1 MFGRILGII
10 ISIGIIIAGLSGNFV
25 LIGTES
31 SIALVVVGVIFL
43 IIDIIQIVRY
53 NKQQETANG
62 DKPVVAEIKDKEN
75 VKNTSVKPETQPK
88 VQTNHHTQ
96 IETKYYF
103 KNIFGTDFSRFEV
116 RENVAV
122 TDIAGY
128 ANEKFQ
134 LYKTRP
140 YQAYKAEWGNPYTFG
155 LYQND
160 EVKALIMIG
169 DGRKMCKNV
178 KYLISKMYAKKCDIP
193 YVTFWTEAPNEKDY
207 VIMRVNKYL
216 NNNI

>member
-1 MFGRILGII
+1 MFRRFLGILGFFVIF
-10 ISIGIIIAGLSGNFV
+10 AGLSVAMV
-25 LIGTES
+25 LIGPY
-31 SIALVVVGVIFL
+31 SIAVNVVGGIILFVICILFV
-43 IIDIIQIVRY
+43 IYMIKQEASDG
-53 NKQQETANG
+53 NKKG
-62 DKPVVAEIKDKEN
+62 VFEIN
-75 VKNTSVKPETQPK
+75 VKEDVVNPVIEHETQHK
-88 VQTNHHTQ
+88 VQIKRTFV
-96 IETKYYF
+96 ETKYYF
-103 KNIFGTDFSRFEV
+103 KNIFGTDFNQYEV
-116 RENVAV
+116 RENVPV

-160 EVKALIMIG
+160 EVKALVMIG
-169 DGRKMCKNV
+169 DGREVCKKV
-178 KYLISKMYAKKCDIP
+178 KYLISKMYAKKCNVP
-193 YVTFWTEAPNEKDY
+193 YITFWTEAPNEKDY

>member
-25 LIGTES
+25 LLGTES
-31 SIALVVVGVIFL
+31 SAALVVVGVIFL
-43 IIDIIQIVRY
+43 VVDIVQIIRY
-53 NKQQETANG
+53 SNQQESAN
-62 DKPVVAEIKDKEN
+62 DNKTVVAEVKVKEDVVN
-75 VKNTSVKPETQPK
+75 PVIEHETQHK
-88 VQTNHHTQ
+88 VQIKRTFV
-96 IETKYYF
+96 ETKYYF
-103 KNIFGTDFSRFEV
+103 KNIFGSDFSRFEV
-116 RENVAV
+116 RENVPV

-160 EVKALIMIG
+160 EVKALVMIG
-169 DGRKMCKNV
+169 DGREVCKKV
-178 KYLISKMYAKKCDIP
+178 KYLISKMYAKKCNVP
-193 YVTFWTEAPNEKDY
+193 YITFWTEAPNEKDY

>member
-25 LIGTES
+25 LLGTES
-31 SIALVVVGVIFL
+31 SAALVVVGVIFL
-43 IIDIIQIVRY
+43 VVDIVQIVRY
-53 NKQQETANG
+53 SNQQETAN
-62 DKPVVAEIKDKEN
+62 DNKTVVAEIKAKDD
-75 VKNTSVKPETQPK
+75 VKNTIVKPETQQK
-88 VQTNHHTQ
+88 VQIKRTFV
-96 IETKYYF
+96 ETKYYF
-103 KNIFGTDFSRFEV
+103 KNIFGSDFSRFEV
-116 RENVAV
+116 RENVPV

-160 EVKALIMIG
+160 EVKDLVMIG
-169 DGRKMCKNV
+169 DGREMCKKV
-178 KYLISKMYAKKCDIP
+178 KYLISKMYAKKCNVP
-193 YVTFWTEAPNEKDY
+193 YITFWTEAPNEKDY
-207 VIMRVNKYL
+207 VIMRINKYL

>member
-1 MFGRILGII
+1 MIGRILGII

-31 SIALVVVGVIFL
+31 SAALVVVGVIFL
-43 IIDIIQIVRY
+43 VVDIVQIVRY
-53 NKQQETANG
+53 SNQQETAN
-62 DKPVVAEIKDKEN
+62 DNKTVVAEIKAKDD
-75 VKNTSVKPETQPK
+75 VKNTIVKPETQQK
-88 VQTNHHTQ
+88 VQINRSFV
-96 IETKYYF
+96 ETKYYF
-103 KNIFGTDFSRFEV
+103 KNIFGTDFGRFEV
-116 RENVAV
+116 RESIPV

-155 LYQND
+155 LYQKD

-169 DGRKMCKNV
+169 DGREMCKKV
-178 KYLISKMYAKKCDIP
+178 KYLISKMYAKKCNVP
-193 YVTFWTEAPNEKDY
+193 YITFWTEAPNEKDY
-207 VIMRVNKYL
+207 VIMRINKYL